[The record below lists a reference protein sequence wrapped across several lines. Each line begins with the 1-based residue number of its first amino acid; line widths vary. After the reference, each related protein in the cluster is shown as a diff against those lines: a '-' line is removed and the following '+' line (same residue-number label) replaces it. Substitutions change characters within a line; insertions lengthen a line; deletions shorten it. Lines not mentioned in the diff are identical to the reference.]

1 MLTNYR
7 LTEAYKKAEKIEFD
21 DTSRY
26 IFFSDQ
32 HRGDDSA
39 SDEFQRNQILFT
51 AALEYYYKNGYT
63 YVEVGDGD
71 ELWEHK
77 VFRHI
82 RIAHTDVFTTMK
94 KFYDEGRMIMLYG
107 NHNMRLRDPEYV
119 AANYYYYYD
128 EYKEKMMEL
137 FRGMIPLEAIVLR
150 YRKTGQ
156 HIFVVH
162 GHQGDA
168 ANDQFWIPTMLTVR
182 YFWRYIHLVGFKN
195 PASPAKNQTT
205 RHIVE
210 KHYCNWIRDHKVML
224 ICGHTHRM
232 KFPKPGELP
241 YFNCG
246 CCIHSKGINGIEI
259 INGEIMIVQWRVMAE
274 NGVLIVKRTVIRGPL
289 SIEHFAEIN
298 S

>member
-1 MLTNYR
+1 MFTDKR
-7 LTEAYKKAEKIEFD
+7 LNEAYKQALRLKID
-21 DTSRY
+21 DTSRF

-39 SDEFQRNQILFT
+39 SDEFQRNQMLFT

-63 YVEVGDGD
+63 YIEVGDGD

-77 VFRHI
+77 EFKHI
-82 RIAHTDVFTTMK
+82 RIAHSDVFAAMK
-94 KFYDEGRMIMLYG
+94 KLYDENRMIMIYG
-107 NHNMRLRDPEYV
+107 NHNIELRNREYV
-119 AANYYYYYD
+119 AANYYHYYD
-128 EYKEKMMEL
+128 EYKEEMVDL
-137 FRGMIPLEAIVLR
+137 FPGLIPVEAVVLD
-150 YRKTGQ
+150 YTKTKQ

-168 ANDQFWIPTMLTVR
+168 ANDQFWIPTMLSVR

-195 PASPAKNQTT
+195 PASPSKNQTT

-210 KHYCNWIRDHKVML
+210 EHYSHWLKKKKVML

-232 KFPKPGELP
+232 KFPKRGELP

-246 CCIHSKGINGIEI
+246 CCIHSKGITGIEI
-259 INGEIMIVQWRVMAE
+259 LDGKIMVVQWKIIARDD
-274 NGVLIVKRTVIRGPL
+274 GTLIVNRNVMRGPKK
-289 SIEHFAEIN
+289 IAEFRA
-298 S
+298 